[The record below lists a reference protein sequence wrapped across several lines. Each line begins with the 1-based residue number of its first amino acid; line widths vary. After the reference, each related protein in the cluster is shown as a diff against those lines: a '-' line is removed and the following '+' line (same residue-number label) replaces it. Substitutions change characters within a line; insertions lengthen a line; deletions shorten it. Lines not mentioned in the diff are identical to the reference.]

1 MKYIIKTDTDP
12 NLKIFDFE
20 GQCPNI
26 KHFDSS
32 GQEHSPESI
41 SVASHEYYNNII
53 KKKYP
58 VDQYKNYNVLMV
70 TEFQLEDDLID
81 LATLLHGKPN
91 LIYNEFYTKI
101 DLDTKIPVC
110 LLNYFFTEYAP
121 QALKLSIVDSAA
133 VDTCSPFNFMVN
145 RKRINRHLMIK
156 ILEYFDLIKHAKYT
170 WSKVDVNYDLSIIVQ
185 ELDSIEDVWAQ
196 DIRST
201 ILSPINLDQNWISTA
216 KDVVS
221 PKSNIKSSATDA
233 WNQGLCSIF
242 NDTAVSL
249 ISESVDYQSGIG
261 FTEKSMYAV
270 LGLNLP
276 IWVGGKY
283 QASEF
288 EKLGFDVFDDII
300 DHSYQYC
307 DTLIERCYRAIADN
321 LDILSNLD
329 LAAKTR
335 QNVMPRLLKNQ
346 QLMLSMAADKHMQYQ
361 CVVNSIAAEHVP
373 AILKDMIKRSAL
385 LRIKPDFTE

>member
-1 MKYIIKTDTDP
+1 MKLIIRTDSDP
-12 NLKIFDFE
+12 NLKIIDLE
-20 GQCPNI
+20 DQYSNI
-26 KHFDSS
+26 KHPIKQFAT
-32 GQEHSPESI
+32 I
-41 SVASHEYYNNII
+41 ICNCCEYYNNTI

-70 TEFQLEDDLID
+70 AEFWLDNDLID
-81 LATLLHGKPN
+81 LVTLLNGKPDVI
-91 LIYNEFYTKI
+91 LNEFYAKI

-110 LLNYFFTEYAP
+110 LINNFFAGFAP
-121 QALKLSIVDSAA
+121 VALELSIVDSGA
-133 VDTCSPFNFMVN
+133 VDTCCPFNFMVN

-156 ILEYFDLIKHAKYT
+156 ILEHFDLIKHAKYT
-170 WSKVDVNYDLSIIVQ
+170 WSKSDVDYDLSKIVQ
-185 ELDSIEDVWAQ
+185 ELDSIETVWAQ
-196 DIRST
+196 DIRSA

-216 KDVVS
+216 QDVVS
-221 PKSNIKSSATDA
+221 PNSGIVTLSGNV

-270 LGLNLP
+270 MGLNLP

-288 EKLGFDVFDDII
+288 EKFGFDVFDDVI

-329 LAAKTR
+329 FAAKTR

-346 QLMLSMAADKHMQYQ
+346 QLMLSAAADKHMQYQ
-361 CVVNSIAAEHVP
+361 RVVNGVDAAHVP
-373 AILKDMIKRSAL
+373 TMLKDMIKNSVL
-385 LRIKPDFTE
+385 LRISPDFTE